1 MKYFGFHRRSWSCS
15 GIREVALKQLG
26 GRSAVRA
33 RMGRCGAVSRR
44 VDTGGSMLNAKK
56 TDGRLS
62 TMASDE

>member
-26 GRSAVRA
+26 GRSAARA
-33 RMGRCGAVSRR
+33 RMEAGVGRYRG